1 MRNALNWYAW
11 AKALHLQRL
20 IDQCSKTIGWNVHEI
35 ISSPDWLNMDI
46 EFICDM
52 LGGNE
57 LVIPNEFSVFEA
69 ISRWLMSESHLS
81 NLQEYGNRLL
91 PLIRFPQMFASQLYQ
106 LEQVILY
113 GY

>member
-1 MRNALNWYAW
+1 
-11 AKALHLQRL
+11 
-20 IDQCSKTIGWNVHEI
+20 
-35 ISSPDWLNMDI
+35 MDI

-57 LVIPNEFSVFEA
+57 LVIPNEFSLFEA

-81 NLQEYGNRLL
+81 SLQEYGNRLL

-106 LEQVILY
+106 LEQVSVKHCKFAAVCMLPCLGLSGGKMQIIVYWNILSCTVY
-113 GY
+113 LNNMG

>member
-1 MRNALNWYAW
+1 
-11 AKALHLQRL
+11 
-20 IDQCSKTIGWNVHEI
+20 
-35 ISSPDWLNMDI
+35 MDI

-57 LVIPNEFSVFEA
+57 LVIPNEFSLFEA

-81 NLQEYGNRLL
+81 SLQEYGNRLL

-106 LEQVILY
+106 LEQVSVKRLQTLCDLMVVLTLGFHNFEQY
-113 GY
+113 RLNVKSLSC